1 VLGHLDGDAPER
13 IAAMDGSITATVA
26 TLDE

>member
-1 VLGHLDGDAPER
+1 VLGHVDGDAPER
-13 IAAMDGSITATVA
+13 IADMEGSITASVA